1 MTIPKLDILTLHR
14 DVDGLLIP
22 SGARIHLQEGTEVVV
37 TQALGNS
44 FTLNVYG
51 NLVRID
57 GQDADAIGKEPIKA
71 EELADDASIEDRIW
85 AQLKTCF
92 DPEIPVNIV
101 DLGLIYAIEALPLG
115 KDEFRVNVEMTL
127 TAPGCG
133 MGPVIADDV
142 KRKIESLP
150 PVDLAEVNVVFDPP
164 WTQEKMS
171 EAAQLQL
178 GML

>member
-1 MTIPKLDILTLHR
+1 VTAGHEIITLHR

-44 FTLNVYG
+44 ITLNVYG

-57 GQDADAIGKEPIKA
+57 GKDADTIGKEPIKA
-71 EELADDASIEDRIW
+71 ADLPNDATLEDRIW

-101 DLGLIYAIEALPLG
+101 DLGLIYGVDILPLG
-115 KDEFRVNVEMTL
+115 KDEFRVNIKMTL

-133 MGPVIADDV
+133 MGPVIAEDV
-142 KRKIESLP
+142 KRKIESLAT
-150 PVDLAEVNVVFDPP
+150 VNHAEIDIVFDPP
-164 WTQEKMS
+164 WTQDRMS
-171 EAAQLQL
+171 NAAQLQL
-178 GML
+178 GIL